1 MAEKNGPVLT
11 LARASLRTDAVFGRR
26 TGVEMSLDT
35 ARKSARATSVG
46 HGYFVT
52 CPKSFVCVIALFS
65 VGMLRAVVPMPGVI
79 AAARSGDEAAVRAL
93 VQKHANVRSTEPD
106 GTTALHWAVRAGNM
120 AIAELLLYAGADAN
134 AMNRYG
140 VTPLSLAASAGNAP
154 MIGILLKAGADV
166 KKADAGLPDGEKL
179 LMLAARTDGVE
190 AVQALVNAGLDV
202 NATEPRTGTTALMW
216 AALQDQPLVVRALL
230 KSGAAID
237 ARSLI
242 PNFPHTPPAVVG
254 DALEEGM
261 SYIGQSA
268 LPKGGWTALMY
279 AAREGSLEAGKML
292 ADSGADLNVTDPDGT
307 SALEY
312 AIINGHYDV
321 GKMLL
326 DKGAY
331 PNLADRAGMTPLY
344 AAVDMHTL
352 GSTFGRPDITRAVA
366 EGSVD
371 LVRSLLAHKAN
382 PNAQLK
388 TRVLKRQFNPGDAR
402 LGEGATPFLRA
413 ARGGDATLMRIL
425 IESGANPTLNQ
436 KNKRNAIMLAAG
448 VHSQRADNALY
459 ANDASVTEAIG
470 ICLDHGVDINAV
482 NDAGETA
489 VYAAIGAPA
498 LIRFLAGHGARLD
511 VKNNKGQTPLE
522 AATKAAEPNEP
533 SIAVL
538 RELTNL
544 TAQAR

>member
-1 MAEKNGPVLT
+1 MT
-11 LARASLRTDAVFGRR
+11 
-26 TGVEMSLDT
+26 
-35 ARKSARATSVG
+35 KSSV
-46 HGYFVT
+46 
-52 CPKSFVCVIALFS
+52 CIAALLS
-65 VGMLRAVVPMPGVI
+65 AGMLRAVVPVPEVV
-79 AAARSGDEAAVRAL
+79 AAAKSGDEAAIRTL
-93 VQKHANVRSTEPD
+93 LQKHANVRSAEPD

-120 AIAELLLYAGADAN
+120 AMTELLLRAGADTN

-140 VTPLSLAASAGNAP
+140 ITPLSLAATAGNAP

-166 KKADAGLPDGEKL
+166 KRADAGLPDGEKL

-190 AVQALVNAGLDV
+190 AVEALVHAGLDV

-216 AALQDQPLVVRALL
+216 AAFENRPFVVRALL
-230 KSGAAID
+230 KGGAAID
-237 ARSLI
+237 RRSML
-242 PNFPHTPPAVVG
+242 PTFPHTPPAVVG

-326 DKGAY
+326 AKGAD

-352 GSTFGRPDITRAVA
+352 GSTFGRPDLTRAVA
-366 EGSVD
+366 DGSVD
-371 LVRSLLAHKAN
+371 MVRSLLAHKAN

-388 TRVLKRQFNPGDAR
+388 ARVLKRQFNPGDGR
-402 LGEGATPFLRA
+402 LGEGATAFLRA
-413 ARGGDATLMRIL
+413 AKGGDVALMRVL
-425 IESGANPTLNQ
+425 IEGGADPTLNQ
-436 KNKRNAIMLAAG
+436 KSKRGPIMLAAA
-448 VHSQRADNALY
+448 VHSQRADNLLY
-459 ANDASVTEAIG
+459 ANDASLMEAIE
-470 ICLDHGVDINAV
+470 ICLNHGVDINAV

-489 VYAAIGAPA
+489 VYSAIGSPA

-511 VKNNKGQTPLE
+511 VKNNKGQTPLD
-522 AATKAAEPNEP
+522 AAMKAAEPSEP
-533 SIAVL
+533 SISVL

>member
-1 MAEKNGPVLT
+1 M
-11 LARASLRTDAVFGRR
+11 
-26 TGVEMSLDT
+26 
-35 ARKSARATSVG
+35 
-46 HGYFVT
+46 
-52 CPKSFVCVIALFS
+52 PKSFACVIALLS
-65 VGMLRAVVPMPGVI
+65 VGMLQATPPVPDIV
-79 AAARSGDEAAVRAL
+79 AAAKSGDEAAVETLLR
-93 VQKHANVRSTEPD
+93 KHTSVRSAEPD
-106 GTTALHWAVRAGNM
+106 GTTALHWAVRSGNLTM
-120 AIAELLLYAGADAN
+120 TQLLLRAGADTN

-140 VTPLSLAASAGNAP
+140 ITPLSLAASAGNAP
-154 MIGILLKAGADV
+154 MIGILLKAGADA

-190 AVQALVNAGLDV
+190 AVEALANAGLDV

-216 AALQDQPLVVRALL
+216 AALQNQPFVVKALL

-237 ARSLI
+237 ARSML

-279 AAREGSLEAGKML
+279 AAREGSLEAAEML

-326 DKGAY
+326 DKGAD

-352 GSTFGRPDITRAVA
+352 GSTFGRPDLTRAVA

-371 LVRSLLAHKAN
+371 MVRSLLAHKAN

-402 LGEGATPFLRA
+402 LGEGATAFLRA
-413 ARGGDATLMRIL
+413 AKGGDATLMRIL
-425 IESGANPTLNQ
+425 IEGGADATLNQ
-436 KNKRNAIMLAAG
+436 ENKRNPIMLAAA

-459 ANDASVTEAIG
+459 ANDASVLEAIR
-470 ICLDHGVDINAV
+470 ICLDHGVDINAA

-489 VYAAIGAPA
+489 VYAAIGSPA
-498 LIRFLAGHGARLD
+498 LIRFLAEHGAKLD

-522 AATKAAEPNEP
+522 AAMKAAEPNEP

>member
-1 MAEKNGPVLT
+1 
-11 LARASLRTDAVFGRR
+11 
-26 TGVEMSLDT
+26 
-35 ARKSARATSVG
+35 
-46 HGYFVT
+46 
-52 CPKSFVCVIALFS
+52 
-65 VGMLRAVVPMPGVI
+65 
-79 AAARSGDEAAVRAL
+79 
-93 VQKHANVRSTEPD
+93 
-106 GTTALHWAVRAGNM
+106 
-120 AIAELLLYAGADAN
+120 
-134 AMNRYG
+134 
-140 VTPLSLAASAGNAP
+140 
-154 MIGILLKAGADV
+154 
-166 KKADAGLPDGEKL
+166 
-179 LMLAARTDGVE
+179 
-190 AVQALVNAGLDV
+190 
-202 NATEPRTGTTALMW
+202 MW
-216 AALQDQPLVVRALL
+216 AALQNQPFVVKALL

-237 ARSLI
+237 ARSLL

-279 AAREGSLEAGKML
+279 AAREGSLEAAKML
-292 ADSGADLNVTDPDGT
+292 ADSGADLSVTDPDGT

-321 GKMLL
+321 AKMLL
-326 DKGAY
+326 AKGAD

-352 GSTFGRPDITRAVA
+352 GSTFGRPDLTRAVA

-371 LVRSLLAHKAN
+371 MVRSLLAHKAN

-402 LGEGATPFLRA
+402 LGEGATAFLRA
-413 ARGGDATLMRIL
+413 AKGGDATLMRIL
-425 IESGANPTLNQ
+425 IEGGADPTLNQ
-436 KNKRNAIMLAAG
+436 KNKRNPIMLAAA

-459 ANDASVTEAIG
+459 ANDASVMEAIR
-470 ICLDHGVDINAV
+470 ICLDHGVDINAA

-489 VYAAIGAPA
+489 VYAAIGSPA
-498 LIRFLAGHGARLD
+498 LIRFLAEHGARLD
-511 VKNNKGQTPLE
+511 VKNNRGQTPLE
-522 AATKAAEPNEP
+522 AAMKAAEPNEP

>member
-1 MAEKNGPVLT
+1 
-11 LARASLRTDAVFGRR
+11 
-26 TGVEMSLDT
+26 
-35 ARKSARATSVG
+35 
-46 HGYFVT
+46 
-52 CPKSFVCVIALFS
+52 
-65 VGMLRAVVPMPGVI
+65 MLRAIAPVPEVV
-79 AAARSGDEAAVRAL
+79 AATKSGDEAAVRAL
-93 VQKHANVRSTEPD
+93 LQKHANVRSAEPD

-120 AIAELLLYAGADAN
+120 AMTELLLHAGADAN

-140 VTPLSLAASAGNAP
+140 ITPLSLAASAGNAP
-154 MIGILLKAGADV
+154 MIGILLKAGADA
-166 KKADAGLPDGEKL
+166 KRADANLPDGEKL
-179 LMLAARTDGVE
+179 FMLAARTDRVE
-190 AVQALVNAGLDV
+190 AVAALANAGLDV

-216 AALQDQPLVVRALL
+216 AALQNQPFVVKALL
-230 KSGAAID
+230 KSGAAVD

-279 AAREGSLEAGKML
+279 AAREGSLEAAKML

-326 DKGAY
+326 AKGAD

-352 GSTFGRPDITRAVA
+352 GSTFGRPDLTRAVA

-371 LVRSLLAHKAN
+371 MVRSLLAHKAN

-402 LGEGATPFLRA
+402 LGEGATAFLRA
-413 ARGGDATLMRIL
+413 AKGGDAALMRIL
-425 IESGANPTLNQ
+425 IEGGADPKLNQ
-436 KNKRNAIMLAAG
+436 KNKRNPIMLSAS
-448 VHSQRADNALY
+448 VHSQRKDNALY
-459 ANDASVTEAIG
+459 ANDASVLEAIR

-489 VYAAIGAPA
+489 IYAAIGSPA
-498 LIRFLAGHGARLD
+498 LIRFLAEHGARLD
-511 VKNNKGQTPLE
+511 VKDNRGQTPLE
-522 AATKAAEPNEP
+522 AAMKAAEPNEP

-538 RELTNL
+538 RELKNL
-544 TAQAR
+544 TVQAR